1 MEEIRARI
9 SFKTGLF
16 LAMLGFLFVLGG
28 GIAVVLAGFPEVTQ
42 ALIAL
47 TLGDE
52 VGRAFFLSGSIAT
65 VVIGSLLFYIGYDKI
80 PQKQFME
87 ILRRRRS
94 SPSRTGSRRPTE
106 TGSEVQVTPVSPR
119 TEKGFTYV
127 RPVRELG
134 AGNGPLSPLG
144 SSCDQ

>member
-28 GIAVVLAGFPEVTQ
+28 GIAAVLAGFPAITD

-47 TLGDE
+47 TLSDE

-65 VVIGSLLFYIGYDKI
+65 VVVGLLLFYIGFDKI
-80 PQKQFME
+80 RQKQLME
-87 ILRRRRS
+87 VLRR
-94 SPSRTGSRRPTE
+94 
-106 TGSEVQVTPVSPR
+106 EV
-119 TEKGFTYV
+119 EK
-127 RPVRELG
+127 PE
-134 AGNGPLSPLG
+134 GPEPYRNPPY
-144 SSCDQ
+144 

>member
-28 GIAVVLAGFPEVTQ
+28 GIAVVLAGFPEVSR

-52 VGRAFFLSGSIAT
+52 VGRAFYLSGSIAT
-65 VVIGSLLFYIGYDKI
+65 VVIGSLLFYIGYDKT
-80 PQKQFME
+80 P
-87 ILRRRRS
+87 
-94 SPSRTGSRRPTE
+94 TGNPT
-106 TGSEVQVTPVSPR
+106 VSPQR
-119 TEKGFTYV
+119 Q
-127 RPVRELG
+127 
-134 AGNGPLSPLG
+134 PLRG
-144 SSCDQ
+144 

>member
-1 MEEIRARI
+1 MQEIRARI

-42 ALIAL
+42 ALITL

-80 PQKQFME
+80 RQKQFME
-87 ILRRRRS
+87 ILRREVEQ
-94 SPSRTGSRRPTE
+94 PE
-106 TGSEVQVTPVSPR
+106 T
-119 TEKGFTYV
+119 Y
-127 RPVRELG
+127 REQ
-134 AGNGPLSPLG
+134 PPY
-144 SSCDQ
+144 

>member
-28 GIAVVLAGFPEVTQ
+28 GIAVVLAGFPAIAQ

-52 VGRAFFLSGSIAT
+52 VGRAFFLSGSVAT
-65 VVIGSLLFYIGYDKI
+65 VVVGLLLFYIGFDKI
-80 PQKQFME
+80 RQKQLME
-87 ILRRRRS
+87 VLR
-94 SPSRTGSRRPTE
+94 
-106 TGSEVQVTPVSPR
+106 
-119 TEKGFTYV
+119 
-127 RPVRELG
+127 
-134 AGNGPLSPLG
+134 
-144 SSCDQ
+144 

>member
-16 LAMLGFLFVLGG
+16 LAMLGFLFILGG
-28 GIAVVLAGFPEVTQ
+28 GLSVVLAGFPEVTQ

-65 VVIGSLLFYIGYDKI
+65 VIVGLLLFYIGFDKI
-80 PQKQFME
+80 RQKQLME
-87 ILRRRRS
+87 VLRREVDK
-94 SPSRTGSRRPTE
+94 PERP
-106 TGSEVQVTPVSPR
+106 
-119 TEKGFTYV
+119 
-127 RPVRELG
+127 RPYRD
-134 AGNGPLSPLG
+134 PPY
-144 SSCDQ
+144 